1 MATRLL
7 GRGMAA
13 VFAVVAFGYFLGTM
27 AHLPL
32 LHGLNTDQQAWAV
45 FALGLIAAI
54 VFLFRAARVGEVSSD

>member
-1 MATRLL
+1 MVRRVIGQGIAVVVA
-7 GRGMAA
+7 MAA
-13 VFAVVAFGYFLGTM
+13 LGYALGSI

-54 VFLFRAARVGEVSSD
+54 LFLFRAARVPEVS

>member
-1 MATRLL
+1 MARRFL

-13 VFAVVAFGYFLGTM
+13 IVATGALGYALGSL

-54 VFLFRAARVGEVSSD
+54 LFLFRAAGVGEVGG